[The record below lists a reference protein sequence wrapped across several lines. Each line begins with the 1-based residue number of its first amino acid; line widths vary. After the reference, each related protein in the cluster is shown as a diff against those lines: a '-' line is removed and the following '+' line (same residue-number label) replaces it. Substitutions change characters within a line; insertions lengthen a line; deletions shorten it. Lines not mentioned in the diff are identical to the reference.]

1 MSAEREYAA
10 AWLRCAC
17 CLPQVPLEGFKALQ
31 GMNGPQKFNIHKA
44 YSDQDR
50 LPSAHTWWVRPCS
63 VVSCAHLPHRPLLL
77 ACCC

>member
-1 MSAEREYAA
+1 MSAEPEYAA
-10 AWLRCAC
+10 AWSACAC

-50 LPSAHTWWVRPCS
+50 LPSAHTW
-63 VVSCAHLPHRPLLL
+63 
-77 ACCC
+77 